1 LKLSSLVKAITMDG
15 KCQQIKSMSFPD
27 MLKKSDTIK
36 TTSEENKNS
45 GIFYGNCEYS
55 DFYLDPDIAS
65 IHYKA
70 QDVKPSGLFVA
81 IPGHK
86 ADGHDFIDIAIGKGA
101 SAIVAQKKSVK
112 NSIIIEVENTRKAL
126 GRIAA
131 KYYGNPSEK
140 LVIIGITGTNGKT
153 TTAYLVE
160 SILQKAGFRTGV
172 IGTINC
178 RYSGKT
184 FPSPVTTPES
194 LDLQK
199 ILSEMVTDGI
209 THVVMEVSSH
219 AIDLFRIES
228 CFFDCAVFTNLTQD
242 HLDYHKNMEGYWAVK
257 KRLFTES
264 LVTGPKKEK
273 AFAVINCDNERG
285 RVLSGILSAKCI
297 KTGSDSGCTV
307 YTKNSTVNT
316 MGIKALISTPESS
329 FTIESDLVGKHN
341 IENIIS
347 AVGVASGLGIS
358 SEIIKNGIESLSVI
372 PGRLEKINNVAGI
385 SVYVDYAHTPDAI
398 KNVLLSLR
406 PIAKGR
412 LICVFGCGGDRDKT
426 KRPLMGELA
435 ASLSDFAVI
444 TSDNP
449 RTEDPMEIINQIL
462 TGIKQNNTDRYDE
475 SSGLSLL
482 PYKRGYLVEPD
493 RKKAIHLGI
502 KIAEADDI
510 VLIAGKGHETY
521 QLIGK
526 DSFPFDDRQEARLAL
541 SQIETER

>member
-1 LKLSSLVKAITMDG
+1 LKLSSLLKAINITD
-15 KCQQIKSMSFPD
+15 CCP
-27 MLKKSDTIK
+27 
-36 TTSEENKNS
+36 
-45 GIFYGNCEYS
+45 
-55 DFYLDPDIAS
+55 DPDIGS
-65 IHYKA
+65 IHYRA

-86 ADGHDFIDIAIGKGA
+86 ADGHDFIDAAMEKGA
-101 SAIVAQKKSVK
+101 SAIVVQKKMVK

-131 KYYGNPSEK
+131 KYCGNPSEK

-160 SILQKAGFRTGV
+160 SILHAAGFKTGV

-194 LDLQK
+194 LDLQQ
-199 ILSEMVTDGI
+199 ILSEMVNDGI

-228 CFFDCAVFTNLTQD
+228 CFFDAAVFTNLTQD
-242 HLDYHKNMEGYWAVK
+242 HLDYHTNMESYWEVK
-257 KRLFTES
+257 KKLFTES

-273 AFAVINCDNERG
+273 AFAVINCDDKRG
-285 RVLSGILSAKCI
+285 KVLSGNLSVKCI
-297 KTGSDSGCTV
+297 KTGSDTGCTV
-307 YTKNSTVNT
+307 YATNSTINAR
-316 MGIKALISTPESS
+316 GIKTLISTPESS
-329 FTIESDLVGKHN
+329 VEIESDLVGKHN
-341 IENIIS
+341 IENIRS
-347 AVGVASGLGIS
+347 AAGVAFGLGIS
-358 SEIIKNGIESLSVI
+358 LDIIKKGIESLSVI
-372 PGRLEKINNVAGI
+372 PGRLERINNKTGI
-385 SVYVDYAHTPDAI
+385 SVYVDYAHTPDAL

-406 PIAKGR
+406 PITKNR

-426 KRPLMGELA
+426 KRPLMGEEVA
-435 ASLSDFAVI
+435 RLSDIAVI

-449 RTEDPMEIINQIL
+449 RTEDPMEITDQIL
-462 TGIKQNNTDRYDE
+462 TGIKRNTTNRYE
-475 SSGLSLL
+475 PTEYRLL
-482 PYKRGYLVEPD
+482 TDKKGYFVEPD

-502 KIAEADDI
+502 KIAEAGDVI
-510 VLIAGKGHETY
+510 LIAGKGHETY

-526 DSFPFDDRQEARLAL
+526 DSFPFDDRQEAMSAL
-541 SQIETER
+541 LQIETKR

>member
-1 LKLSSLVKAITMDG
+1 MKLSSLAKAITIDG
-15 KCQQIKSMSFPD
+15 NYQQIK
-27 MLKKSDTIK
+27 
-36 TTSEENKNS
+36 
-45 GIFYGNCEYS
+45 S
-55 DFYLDPDIAS
+55 DFYLDPDIGS
-65 IHYKA
+65 IHYRA

-81 IPGHK
+81 IAGRR
-86 ADGHDFIDIAIGKGA
+86 ADGYDFIDMAIGKGA
-101 SAIVAQKKSVK
+101 SAIVVQKPVVK

-160 SILQKAGFRTGV
+160 SILHAAGFKTGV

-194 LDLQK
+194 LDLQE
-199 ILSEMVTDGI
+199 ILSKMVIDGI

-228 CFFDCAVFTNLTQD
+228 CFFDAAVFTNLTQD
-242 HLDYHKNMEGYWAVK
+242 HLDYHENMENYWAVK
-257 KRLFTES
+257 KKLFTES

-273 AFAVINCDNERG
+273 AFAVINCDDEKG
-285 RVLSGILSAKCI
+285 KVLSDILSVKSI
-297 KTGSDSGCTV
+297 TTGSDSGCTV
-307 YTKNSTVNT
+307 YAIDSTINV

-341 IENIIS
+341 IENIMS
-347 AVGVASGLGIS
+347 AIGVASGFGIS
-358 SEIIKNGIESLSVI
+358 SEIIKKGIESLSVI
-372 PGRLEKINNVAGI
+372 SGRLERIKNEAGI

-412 LICVFGCGGDRDKT
+412 LICVFGCGGDRDRT

-435 ASLSDFAVI
+435 AGLSDFAVI

-449 RTEDPMEIINQIL
+449 RTEDPMEIISQIL
-462 TGIKQNNTDRYDE
+462 TGIKQNKIHRYE
-475 SSGLSLL
+475 STETSLL
-482 PYKRGYLVEPD
+482 LDKKGYVVEPD

-502 KIAEADDI
+502 NIAKAGDV

-526 DSFPFDDRQEARLAL
+526 DSFPFDDRQEARFAL
-541 SQIETER
+541 SHIKTAS